1 MAVSVKISILFAGIF
16 LLAGMLTG
24 VWKYVKI
31 MRSDERQAP
40 VYVDIAHR
48 NALMFSFASL
58 VIAKLVEYSP
68 LGTVWQIVVIAVPF
82 FFFVMTSA
90 GQITEGFKNRTG
102 NIFKTPDPVRNVFMY
117 GLVAGEIGSIAALIG
132 GFIYTQFIA

>member
-1 MAVSVKISILFAGIF
+1 MAISTKISILFAGVF

-31 MRSDERQAP
+31 MQSTERQAP

-48 NALMFSFASL
+48 NALMFSFASV

-68 LGTVWQIVVIAVPF
+68 LSTAWQIVIIAVPF
-82 FFFVMTSA
+82 FFFVMTSV
-90 GQITEGFKNRTG
+90 GQITEGVKDRTD
-102 NIFKTPDPVRNVFMY
+102 NIFKKPDPIRNIFMY
-117 GLVAGEIGSIAALIG
+117 GLVAGEIGSVAALVG

>member
-1 MAVSVKISILFAGIF
+1 MAVSIKISILFSGIF
-16 LLAGMLTG
+16 LFAGMLTG

-31 MRSDERQAP
+31 MRSAERQAP

-48 NALMFSFASL
+48 NALMFSFASI

-68 LGTVWQIVVIAVPF
+68 LSTTWQIVIVAVPF
-82 FFFVMTSA
+82 FFFVMTSV
-90 GQITEGFKNRTG
+90 GQIAEGFKDRTD

-117 GLVAGEIGSIAALIG
+117 SLVAGEIGSVAALVG
-132 GFIYTQFIA
+132 GFIYTQFIG

>member
-1 MAVSVKISILFAGIF
+1 VAIAVKISILFAGMF

-24 VWKYVKI
+24 VWKYAKI
-31 MRSDERQAP
+31 MRSDERRAP

-68 LGTVWQIVVIAVPF
+68 LSPVWQLVIIAIPF
-82 FFFVMTSA
+82 FFFVMTSI
-90 GQITEGFKNRTG
+90 GQISEGVKDRTD
-102 NIFKTPDPVRNVFMY
+102 NIFKTPDSVRNIFMY
-117 GLVAGEIGSIAALIG
+117 GLVAGEISSIAALVI

>member
-1 MAVSVKISILFAGIF
+1 MVIAVKISILFAGIF

-58 VIAKLVEYSP
+58 VIA
-68 LGTVWQIVVIAVPF
+68 
-82 FFFVMTSA
+82 
-90 GQITEGFKNRTG
+90 
-102 NIFKTPDPVRNVFMY
+102 
-117 GLVAGEIGSIAALIG
+117 
-132 GFIYTQFIA
+132 

>member
-1 MAVSVKISILFAGIF
+1 MAISIKISILFAGVF

-31 MRSDERQAP
+31 MQSTERQAP

-48 NALMFSFASL
+48 NALMFSFASV

-68 LGTVWQIVVIAVPF
+68 LSTAWQIVIIAVPF
-82 FFFVMTSA
+82 FFFVMTSV
-90 GQITEGFKNRTG
+90 GQITEGVKDRTD
-102 NIFKTPDPVRNVFMY
+102 NIFKKPDPIRNIFMY
-117 GLVAGEIGSIAALIG
+117 GLVAGEIGSVAALVG